1 MAVKN
6 EKFGKAYKLC
16 HLRKI
21 EQLFSDG
28 KKTYKF
34 PFSAQYVLHKEEA
47 ITPFQIVISVPKR
60 NFKKAVDR
68 NRLKRL
74 IREAVRKNK
83 LILESFLIQENLK
96 LYFMLVFT
104 NKEEMAFQE
113 IYLKTENFIKHLI
126 QEIKDE
132 NQA

>member
-1 MAVKN
+1 M
-6 EKFGKAYKLC
+6 
-16 HLRKI
+16 
-21 EQLFSDG
+21 
-28 KKTYKF
+28 
-34 PFSAQYVLHKEEA
+34 
-47 ITPFQIVISVPKR
+47 ISVPKR

-113 IYLKTENFIKHLI
+113 IHLKTENFIKHLI

>member
-1 MAVKN
+1 MAVEN

-16 HLRKI
+16 HLKKI

-28 KKTYKF
+28 KKAYKF
-34 PFSAQYVLHKEEA
+34 PFSAQFVMHQEET

-96 LYFMLVFT
+96 LSLMLVFT
-104 NKEEMAFQE
+104 NKEDMSFQE
-113 IYLKTENFIKHLI
+113 INLKTENFIKYLI
-126 QEIKDE
+126 REIKDE
-132 NQA
+132 KQA

>member
-1 MAVKN
+1 MKN

-16 HLRKI
+16 HQKKI
-21 EQLFSDG
+21 ENLFSDG

-34 PFSAQYVLHKEEA
+34 PFSAQYALHQEET
-47 ITPFQIVISVPKR
+47 ITPFQMVISVPKR
-60 NFKKAVDR
+60 NFKKATDR

-83 LILESFLIQENLK
+83 LILESFLLQENLK
-96 LYFMLVFT
+96 LSLMFIFT
-104 NKEEMAFQE
+104 NKDEMSFQE
-113 IYLKTENFIKHLI
+113 INHKTENFLKHLI

-132 NQA
+132 KQA